1 MSEIIICFIF
11 FILII
16 VYCNYRIIRLERIF
30 IKSEKL
36 QNVINKTA
44 IESLTQA
51 AKASMQYETIA
62 NNLHQRITD
71 LEKNKL
77 MNYGSRN

>member
-11 FILII
+11 FILITI
-16 VYCNYRIIRLERIF
+16 YCNYRIIQLERILN
-30 IKSEKL
+30 ENDNL
-36 QNVINKTA
+36 QNKINENTVKV
-44 IESLTQA
+44 LR
-51 AKASMQYETIA
+51 QYETIA

>member
-11 FILII
+11 FALIV
-16 VYCNYRIIRLERIF
+16 VYCNYRIIRLE
-30 IKSEKL
+30 
-36 QNVINKTA
+36 KTY
-44 IESLTQA
+44 IESENLQDRINENTV
-51 AKASMQYETIA
+51 KVLRQYETIA

-71 LEKNKL
+71 LEKNKI